1 MKIEE
6 LIDILQGL
14 NELYGNIDVLKWDLN
29 SMSNIDLVDII
40 IEKKK
45 AVII

>member
-1 MKIEE
+1 MKIKE
-6 LIDILQGL
+6 LIDTLQGL

-29 SMSNIDLVDII
+29 SMSNIDLVDVI
-40 IEKKK
+40 IEKKR

>member
-6 LIDILQGL
+6 LIDTLQGL
-14 NELYGNIDVLKWDLN
+14 NELYGNIDVLKWDLK
-29 SMSNIDLVDII
+29 SMSNIDLVDVI